1 MKLLTATNS
10 TQLSGT
16 IQALFQVGALFG
28 GLMSGLTSDPLGRRT
43 AIFIACVLVI
53 IGSALQ
59 TGSTHVAMFIV
70 ARFITGMGIG
80 NLVIIVPTWQSEVSN
95 PHSRGLLVGMHG
107 TFILIGYSLALWIG
121 TAFSYV
127 PNGDTQWRVPLALQV
142 VPPLLLASGIYAIPE
157 SPRWLLQH
165 GKEEAALH
173 VCKKLRKNK
182 NDPNDNFAIAEFA
195 GIKAQWEY
203 DRELDSTWLAIFRV
217 KSYRR
222 RAFIGFSAL
231 FLAQCTGTQVINN
244 YGPSIYEMIGYGPKA
259 QLFLSCGWISSGI
272 LSNFISA
279 LLMDKVGRVNMIR
292 FGFAGTLVALIG
304 TTVTLA
310 IGTRTGNSGV
320 LKAAVWFIY
329 MHIATYGA
337 GLDCPSYVYGVE
349 LWPNHLRGKGAAI
362 SVSGLFVGALIVL
375 TAASTAFAQIQWKY
389 YIVFTVMTTIG
400 VIISF
405 LYFPDV
411 NGMSLEE
418 AARAF
423 GDHVEERENV
433 FNSLSDVEPI
443 KDD

>member
-1 MKLLTATNS
+1 MYSISTIISTKVSLNKLLISNLPFVGNMSIEKGGVTQSVSAKESRNIYATLTIFFACLGSITYGYCSAIISSTLASPAFLSTMKLLTATNS

-142 VPPLLLASGIYAIPE
+142 VPPLLLACGIYAIPE

-182 NDPNDNFAIAEFA
+182 NDPNDDFAIAEFA

-292 FGFAGTLVALIG
+292 FGFVGTLVALIG

-329 MHIATYGA
+329 MHIAT
-337 GLDCPSYVYGVE
+337 
-349 LWPNHLRGKGAAI
+349 
-362 SVSGLFVGALIVL
+362 
-375 TAASTAFAQIQWKY
+375 
-389 YIVFTVMTTIG
+389 
-400 VIISF
+400 
-405 LYFPDV
+405 
-411 NGMSLEE
+411 
-418 AARAF
+418 
-423 GDHVEERENV
+423 
-433 FNSLSDVEPI
+433 
-443 KDD
+443 